1 MSNTHSD
8 MSGTHSDMS
17 NTHSDMIN
25 THSDMSTYTR
35 IWVTH
40 TRIWVVHTQSCSPL
54 PWVLLHIVPTRG
66 DEAWGT
72 SCCGQIRLSPL
83 ISPNLLQRA
92 RRRQTPFEKSQI
104 ISHVLGGQSVYGTY
118 LPCWKSRWIVLSNQG
133 IFEACLKFLAHGA
146 RLNELPSSGFLYNGV
161 QYTPILKQKLFLA
174 LQKV

>member
-8 MSGTHSDMS
+8 M
-17 NTHSDMIN
+17 
-25 THSDMSTYTR
+25 
-35 IWVTH
+35 
-40 TRIWVVHTQSCSPL
+40 VHTQSCSPL

-92 RRRQTPFEKSQI
+92 SRRQTAFEKSQM
-104 ISHVLGGQSVYGTY
+104 ISHVLGGQSVSGIY
-118 LPCWKSRWIVLSNQG
+118 PAEKSRWIVLSNQG

-146 RLNELPSSGFLYNGV
+146 RLNELPSSRFLYNGV